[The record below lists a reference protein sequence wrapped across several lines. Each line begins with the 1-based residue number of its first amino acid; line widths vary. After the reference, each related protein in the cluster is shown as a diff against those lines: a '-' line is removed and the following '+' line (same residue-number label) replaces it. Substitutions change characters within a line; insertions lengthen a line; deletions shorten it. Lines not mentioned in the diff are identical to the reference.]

1 MTLKNIQ
8 LPRFAGKVAALSL
21 CAVLVTGMLA
31 VLPGF
36 QANAKSNAEI
46 QSEINSLNSKMSRIT
61 KEQKELKNQI
71 AGAKAQ
77 ASGYSAQITDI
88 THEIDLIDE
97 QITVI
102 EAMLAQYD
110 ELTAA
115 QAAQIAELET

>member
-31 VLPGF
+31 VFPGF

-102 EAMLAQYD
+102 
-110 ELTAA
+110 
-115 QAAQIAELET
+115 